1 MLAQN
6 VNATKKNRKPPAGL
20 DTHMLGNRLAAA
32 AGVGKRGADSKASTA
47 GFPSS
52 YLLSSLIISTLYL
65 NTR

>member
-32 AGVGKRGADSKASTA
+32 SGVGKRGADSKASTA
-47 GFPSS
+47 GFPQ
-52 YLLSSLIISTLYL
+52 LIFTVLSD
-65 NTR
+65 N

>member
-47 GFPSS
+47 GSPSS
-52 YLLSSLIISTLYL
+52 CILSYLMISTLFVS
-65 NTR
+65 TV